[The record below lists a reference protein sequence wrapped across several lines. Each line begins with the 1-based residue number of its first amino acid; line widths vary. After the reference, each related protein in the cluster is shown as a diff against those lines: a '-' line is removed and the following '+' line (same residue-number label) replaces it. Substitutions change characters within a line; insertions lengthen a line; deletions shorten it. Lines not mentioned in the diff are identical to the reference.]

1 MNVPKYQ
8 VAKQAI
14 ASICDRNDVGFR
26 LPSES
31 QIGRHLAVSRITVR
45 RAMDE
50 LQSEGIVKRIQG
62 KGTFVQAHPATK
74 ATPSEV
80 MAPLGFHAQ
89 MSCRG
94 HRVDSKVIFCDQV
107 KADSKTA
114 TGLGIKIDSVV
125 NRLQRLRFLDGSLH
139 HLTTAWWPT
148 DSMPIPSDVDFTSA
162 SLYSSLAD
170 AGIVIDSEQVTV
182 SIRTPSGDEAALLQ
196 ISQDQPC
203 LASTSRVFSSIGKQ
217 VLYSQTLRRSI
228 DATMTFSIKSRHES
242 PRKGSNNG

>member
-1 MNVPKYQ
+1 MSVPKYQ

-14 ASICDRNDVGFR
+14 AKICDRNDVGFR

-31 QIGRHLAVSRITVR
+31 QIGRHLDISRITVR

-50 LQSEGIVKRIQG
+50 LESEGIVRRVQG
-62 KGTFVQAHPATK
+62 SGTFVQAHPTTK
-74 ATPSEV
+74 TTPSEV

-94 HRVDSKVIFCDQV
+94 HRVDSKVIFRDQV
-107 KADSKTA
+107 KADSDTA
-114 TGLGIKIDSVV
+114 TGLGIKIDTVV

-148 DSMPIPSDVDFTSA
+148 GSVTIPSDVDFASA

-182 SIRTPSGDEAALLQ
+182 SIRTPNGDEAALLQ
-196 ISQDQPC
+196 IGQDQPC
-203 LASTSRVFSSIGKQ
+203 LASTSRVFTSTGKQ
-217 VLYSQTLRRSI
+217 VLYSQTLRRAT
-228 DATMTFSIKSRHES
+228 DATMTFTIKSRHES
-242 PRKGSNNG
+242 TPKGSTNG